1 MLLFE
6 LTWIQV
12 VMIVCRIASILC
24 TTSRLF
30 EINISYKFSYI
41 PVIPEITYFII
52 IILLDKLSLSLFIL
66 QIWSNYLFI
75 FSFNKACSFKDLPWL
90 QHSNYRLECRA
101 TEHARACGSVLA
113 SSISRLAL
121 TKKKV
126 ILTFLSSLRV
136 VYS

>member
-66 QIWSNYLFI
+66 QI
-75 FSFNKACSFKDLPWL
+75 
-90 QHSNYRLECRA
+90 
-101 TEHARACGSVLA
+101 
-113 SSISRLAL
+113 
-121 TKKKV
+121 
-126 ILTFLSSLRV
+126 
-136 VYS
+136 